1 MPSLFLVAGVVSGF
15 FGQSKLR
22 HESLNVSLKENATGS
37 VLRSHER
44 KSNPDGLDGGQPSAK
59 KADAKPCREREGT
72 DPVEIVWRFTNRLS
86 SDETC
91 QCGDD
96 VCTEGSIGCIA
107 MASVCIKALPP
118 PNGSTYKQTVAQVGG
133 LVVDSDTKDG
143 QKILIQ
149 ALQQADGRDKLTPFL
164 SMSTQ
169 LVTQES
175 PYTCGAASMVTVLN
189 SLEVVP
195 DSKAFLSLCSS
206 PWKWTTETGLENK
219 EATSRPAGR
228 SLLQASDFLGKQ
240 GVTVTM
246 NYAEDGKIEDFRKV
260 LEQEVSVD
268 NGSRVIVNYNRQY
281 LQQAGSG
288 HFSPIGAYNESKD
301 MALILDVARFK
312 FNPQWVSVDLLW
324 AAMNDKDGGEHRGY
338 LVVKKK

>member
-22 HESLNVSLKENATGS
+22 HESLNVSLKANAAGS
-37 VLRSHER
+37 VIEP
-44 KSNPDGLDGGQPSAK
+44 NGLDGGQPSAK
-59 KADAKPCREREGT
+59 KAYAKLCSEIEGT
-72 DPVEIVWRFTNRLS
+72 DPVAIVWRFTNRLS
-86 SDETC
+86 SYETC
-91 QCGDD
+91 QCGNDASQL
-96 VCTEGSIGCIA
+96 CTEGSIGCIA

-118 PNGSTYKQTVAQVGG
+118 ANGPTYKQTVAQVGG
-133 LVVDSDTKDG
+133 FVVDLNTKDG
-143 QKILIQ
+143 QKTLIE
-149 ALQQADGRDKLTPFL
+149 ALQLADGRDKLTPFL

-195 DSKAFLSLCSS
+195 DSKAFPSLCSS
-206 PWKWTTETGLENK
+206 PWNWTTETGLENK
-219 EATSRPAGR
+219 EETARPGGR
-228 SLLQASDFLGKQ
+228 SLLQASAFLGEQ
-240 GVTVTM
+240 GVTVSM
-246 NYAEDGKIEDFRKV
+246 NYAVDGEIEEFRKV
-260 LEQEVSVD
+260 LKREVSVD

-312 FNPQWVSVDLLW
+312 FNPQWVRVELLW

-338 LVVKKK
+338 LAAEKK